1 MLKNSGPFLFLIIFF
16 NFFGAY
22 AQGKLEYFKEFKL
35 KNGIYLTIEEFR
47 NNNPSLP
54 LSAVVNED
62 KDYLESSLCMRKL
75 EYIENGEIFELKA
88 KDVWGI
94 CINGEPY
101 IKHVINDAINAPL
114 SKPCFYKL
122 YAIGSISQYFV
133 QQREANKSFLS
144 NNHQYNNQAYTPGI
158 YGYSNSP
165 KKLKIQE
172 YALDME
178 TGTSYNKKTNSKDII
193 AIIKSDDFFKDQKI
207 KKKEL
212 GIFITNYN
220 KRHPFSISTE

>member
-1 MLKNSGPFLFLIIFF
+1 MYEEI
-16 NFFGAY
+16 
-22 AQGKLEYFKEFKL
+22 
-35 KNGIYLTIEEFR
+35 GIYRKRR
-47 NNNPSLP
+47 N
-54 LSAVVNED
+54 
-62 KDYLESSLCMRKL
+62 
-75 EYIENGEIFELKA
+75 FELKA

-101 IKHVINDAINAPL
+101 IKHAINDAINAPL
-114 SKPCFYKL
+114 SKPYFYKL

-133 QQREANKSFLS
+133 QQREANKSFLN

-178 TGTSYNKKTNSKDII
+178 AGTSYNKKTDSKDII
-193 AIIKSDDFFKDQKI
+193 AIIKRDDFFKDQKI